1 MNRTEW
7 KKRFLFLIL
16 SFLICFFF
24 LKIEIQ
30 KPASASNFEL
40 KNSLADIFSENEI
53 QNLVIYPAREVD
65 IPEPT
70 PFYEAPVA
78 ESNSKNEINKSVC
91 YLTDNDRYIVER
103 IVSGEAGYETMDGKM
118 AVAQCIKDAM
128 LQDNISAVTVQ
139 SKYGYAGWKTDL
151 ESTYPEDWVEVLEAI
166 ERVFDQGEN
175 VTDENILWFY
185 APKYTTSKWH
195 ESQKYVGT
203 YGTQR
208 FFAPWN

>member
-1 MNRTEW
+1 
-7 KKRFLFLIL
+7 
-16 SFLICFFF
+16 
-24 LKIEIQ
+24 
-30 KPASASNFEL
+30 
-40 KNSLADIFSENEI
+40 
-53 QNLVIYPAREVD
+53 
-65 IPEPT
+65 
-70 PFYEAPVA
+70 
-78 ESNSKNEINKSVC
+78 
-91 YLTDNDRYIVER
+91 
-103 IVSGEAGYETMDGKM
+103 MDGKM

-175 VTDENILWFY
+175 ITDENILWFY

-208 FFAPWN
+208 FFAPWNWKEGIGMKILVLIYLIINAVYGGYTNIEYTIL